1 MPPKVCETGE
11 GDSGDE
17 AGAGG
22 VGESAVQPEGGAARA
37 ETAGGGDEVEGE
49 RGRCRGRETDCL
61 PARRDT
67 SQGLCRG
74 NTSRLLNSVSAVKE
88 STTSPLRLREWLATG
103 SRLCMYKD
111 GHCVHFLLW
120 TVGLWLGSQ
129 YVALAR
135 CAMPRCRVARIDS
148 ISIFAAGR
156 DVGRRDGAMRHIV
169 NVALVSSHVL
179 PCKCYHYCH
188 IVLIVL
194 FCVYKCLLDI
204 TISFSPLSSPS
215 LLPLP
220 MLYRYKT

>member
-1 MPPKVCETGE
+1 METRLRE
-11 GDSGDE
+11 SEDAAE
-17 AGAGG
+17 A
-22 VGESAVQPEGGAARA
+22 ER
-37 ETAGGGDEVEGE
+37 ETA
-49 RGRCRGRETDCL
+49 
-61 PARRDT
+61 
-67 SQGLCRG
+67 SQHAEILAKVFAAGILVDYCKFR
-74 NTSRLLNSVSAVKE
+74 K

-120 TVGLWLGSQ
+120 TVGLRLGSQ

-135 CAMPRCRVARIDS
+135 RAMPRCRVARIDS
-148 ISIFAAGR
+148 ISIFVAGR

-204 TISFSPLSSPS
+204 TISFSLLSFPSPS
-215 LLPLP
+215 LLPLSP
-220 MLYRYKT
+220 SPPLPFSPSPPLPFSPPPLSFPSPCCTGTKPESANGQ